1 MVNKDVQCNFGF
13 ILKFLEAGP
22 RSVFG
27 FSDLFLNEIAKYNTL
42 TLGLHCSN
50 INQKRG

>member
-22 RSVFG
+22 RTVSGSEVFPLMK
-27 FSDLFLNEIAKYNTL
+27 SPSATL
-42 TLGLHCSN
+42 
-50 INQKRG
+50 